1 MLRCDGCGADAEAGA
16 GDPFP
21 FRCPNAD
28 SGDGADHVLAPTPS
42 DAPFPRDP
50 VANPLLAYTGR
61 LHFGGLGLDELD
73 LFALVQGLDAR
84 VAAVDGHGFVATPF
98 ARDAALSEATGC
110 ELWVKDETGN
120 VGGSHKA
127 RHLVGI
133 LLHLEAA
140 RRLGWRE
147 PTGPLAIASCGN
159 AALAAAVLARA
170 ADRPL
175 TVFIPPRAAESVV
188 ARLEALGAN
197 IVRCERR
204 VGEPGDPCYHRF
216 REAVAAGAIPFCCQ
230 GTDNGLCL
238 DAGRTLAYEMASQ
251 AGGQPL
257 DHVFLQVGGGAF
269 ASSTAR
275 ALRELVDARVLSRM
289 PRIHA
294 VQTGGAFPLVRAWA
308 RVMERAGD
316 LDHAAKHRAEYM
328 WPWEAEPRSVADGIL
343 DDETYDWLGVLRG
356 VVDSG
361 GTALTVDEETLSAAN
376 TLAAGSAPVSH
387 TGSAGLAGV
396 LAARPTGR
404 VAVVFSG
411 VRR

>member
-1 MLRCDGCGADAEAGA
+1 MLRCDGCGTEVVAELEA
-16 GDPFP
+16 PFP

-28 SGDGADHVLAPTPS
+28 SEDGADHVLAPVAS
-42 DAPFPRDP
+42 DAPFPHDP
-50 VANPLLAYTGR
+50 PDNPLLAYRDR

-73 LFALVQGLDAR
+73 VFALVEGLDAR
-84 VAAVDGHGFVATPF
+84 IAEVDGRGFVATPF
-98 ARDAALSEATGC
+98 ECDAALSKATGC
-110 ELWVKDETGN
+110 ELWVKNETGN

-140 RRLGWRE
+140 RRLGWAE
-147 PTGPLAIASCGN
+147 PEGPLAIASCGN

-175 TVFIPPRAAESVV
+175 RVFIPVRAAASVV
-188 ARLEALGAN
+188 ARLQALGADV
-197 IVRCERR
+197 VRCERR
-204 VGEPGDPCYHRF
+204 AGEAGDPCYLRF
-216 REAVAAGAIPFCCQ
+216 REAVEAGAIPFCCQ
-230 GTDNGLCL
+230 GSDNGLCL
-238 DAGRTLAYEMASQ
+238 DAGRTLAYEMG
-251 AGGQPL
+251 AGLAGARL
-257 DHVFLQVGGGAF
+257 DDVYLQVGGGAF

-275 ALRELVDARVLSRM
+275 GLRELVDAGVMAQM

-294 VQTGGAFPLVRAWA
+294 VQTEGAYPLVRAWE
-308 RVMERAGD
+308 RVMERGGD
-316 LDHAAKHRAEYM
+316 LGHAAKHRAEFM
-328 WPWEAEPRSVADGIL
+328 WPWEDEPRSVADGIL

-361 GTALTVDEETLSAAN
+361 GSAIAVSEALLREAHG
-376 TLAAGSAPVSH
+376 LAQGVGAVSH

-396 LAARPTGR
+396 LATRPSGR

-411 VRR
+411 VER